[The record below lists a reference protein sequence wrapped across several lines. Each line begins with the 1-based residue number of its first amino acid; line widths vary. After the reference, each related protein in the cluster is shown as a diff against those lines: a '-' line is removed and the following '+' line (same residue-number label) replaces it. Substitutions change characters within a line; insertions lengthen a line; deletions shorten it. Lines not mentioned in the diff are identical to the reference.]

1 MTKSAGIYV
10 EWWDGPDRRCEV
22 CLHVYGPQDLVSV
35 NDATYQVRLP
45 HMGMSCVIALC
56 DDHAQ
61 ELKGKLQYRIRV
73 PKLPHSRG
81 NWMDAMAWMDTGEIV
96 ARVGSGRRLKM
107 RITTNRFGPPLPTY
121 FCQFEKEEEGAV
133 PDWTDWHEYTL
144 TYDDVHATDWRVV
157 DRETG
162 TCPSSTL
169 SERIQALIA
178 ALQAFAREQEASH
191 VGYDK

>member
-10 EWWDGPDRRCEV
+10 ERWYGPDRRCEV
-22 CLHVYGPQDLVSV
+22 CLQVYGPQDLVSV
-35 NDATYQVRLP
+35 KDATYQVRLP
-45 HMGMSCVIALC
+45 HMGMNCVIALC

-96 ARVGSGRRLKM
+96 ARVGSGRRLQ
-107 RITTNRFGPPLPTY
+107 IHPTTNGFGQYVLAY
-121 FCQFEKEEEGAV
+121 FCQFEKEEEGALS
-133 PDWTDWHEYTL
+133 DWTDWHEYTL

-157 DRETG
+157 EHEIVTR
-162 TCPSSTL
+162 PSPPL
-169 SERIQALIA
+169 SERIQAVIA
-178 ALQAFAREQEASH
+178 ELEALVREQEEL
-191 VGYDK
+191 K